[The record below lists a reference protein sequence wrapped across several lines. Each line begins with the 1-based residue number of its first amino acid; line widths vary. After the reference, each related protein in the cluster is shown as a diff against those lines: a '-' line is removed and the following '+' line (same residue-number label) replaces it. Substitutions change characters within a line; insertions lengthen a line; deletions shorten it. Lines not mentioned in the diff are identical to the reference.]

1 MRALTQIGKSQVLKN
16 NYDSDH
22 DGDGDCDGGA
32 HKDLDGD
39 HDYDGDHYGDGF
51 FPPHQSPIMW
61 IQHHHHWFGGGILA
75 FKNIILLDLKEK
87 QRLSLS

>member
-32 HKDLDGD
+32 HKDLDGN
-39 HDYDGDHYGDGF
+39 HDYDGDGDGF
-51 FPPHQSPIMW
+51 FPPHHSSIMW
-61 IQHHHHWFGGGILA
+61 V
-75 FKNIILLDLKEK
+75 
-87 QRLSLS
+87 